1 MVNFVEKL
9 SGIKLPK
16 HWSSVLL
23 ISGALFG
30 ICQWV
35 TRNTCGQTTIFF
47 RFLRF
52 GKANFFAT
60 AVVDLTGPLVLLGL
74 GTFSWKAGIFVL
86 KVVRQSPACSRAGR
100 GLQKLLSWILGI
112 GCYYVFVFAAV
123 YGASSKPWL
132 GGLYAILVM
141 QVPLHAL
148 LRLANAIYQRRQA
161 RKLKPL
167 NVFRAIRKFSSALA
181 SFTTWSWKFF
191 FFPTDSGHSESESA
205 QKQEVDSSKPGEV
218 QAHTFAKGSF
228 KFSDQNSCFWR
239 EWNNDFHH
247 LYPELDD
254 ALNEARKGSAGQ
266 SALKDEGPGF
276 QLVAEIKQELEGYRL
291 VALTVLPSSQ
301 ALQPGIQYS
310 VDSIPDAVGED

>member
-1 MVNFVEKL
+1 MVKFAEKL
-9 SGIKLPK
+9 TGIKLPR

-23 ISGALFG
+23 ISGTLFG
-30 ICQWV
+30 IGQWI

-52 GKANFFAT
+52 SKANFFAT

-86 KVVRQSPACSRAGR
+86 KVVRQSPARSRAGR

-141 QVPLHAL
+141 QGPLHGL
-148 LRLANAIYQRRQA
+148 LRLASVIYQRRQA
-161 RKLKPL
+161 TKLKPM
-167 NVFRAIRKFSSALA
+167 NVFRAIRKFFSVLA
-181 SFTTWSWKFF
+181 RFTTWSWKFF

-205 QKQEVDSSKPGEV
+205 QKQEADSSKPGEV
-218 QAHTFAKGSF
+218 EAHTYADGSS
-228 KFSDQNSCFWR
+228 KFLDQSSYFWR
-239 EWNNDFHH
+239 EWNSDFDH
-247 LYPELDD
+247 LHPELDD
-254 ALNEARKGSAGQ
+254 ALNEARKSSAGQ
-266 SALKDEGPGF
+266 SALKDEGSGF